1 MKKRFNNLIFI
12 ILLLTLLNAC
22 QSLKDGLQG
31 NKKSKSA
38 EEFLIEKKNPLVMPP
53 DFAKMPKP
61 ISEEGQNQEK
71 IFEIEDIL
79 RKKDNTIKPNIPT
92 KDSTNLKSSIIKK
105 IKNN

>member
-1 MKKRFNNLIFI
+1 MNKKFNNLVFI
-12 ILLLTLLNAC
+12 IFLLSLLNAC

-38 EEFLIEKKNPLVMPP
+38 EEFLIEKKNPLVLPP

-61 ISEEGQNQEK
+61 ISEEDKSQEK
-71 IFEIEDIL
+71 NFEIEDIL
-79 RKKDNTIKPNIPT
+79 RKKDNTIKSTIPT
-92 KDSTNLKSSIIKK
+92 KDNINLKSSIIKK

>member
-1 MKKRFNNLIFI
+1 MNKKFNNLVFI
-12 ILLLTLLNAC
+12 IFLLSLLNAC

-38 EEFLIEKKNPLVMPP
+38 EEFLIEKKNPLVLPP

-61 ISEEGQNQEK
+61 TSEGDKNQEK

-79 RKKDNTIKPNIPT
+79 RKKDNIIKPNIPT
-92 KDSTNLKSSIIKK
+92 KDNTNLKSSIIKK